1 MVGVMTEPHGC
12 SRDSRTVLRIGF
24 LVSLPPVGAPA
35 DATSLRVALLTVVL
49 AGVGALVLG
58 WALPG
63 RAAGQP
69 AA

>member
-1 MVGVMTEPHGC
+1 MTEPHGC
-12 SRDSRTVLRIGF
+12 SRGSPTVLRIGF

-35 DATSLRVALLTVVL
+35 DATSLRVALVTVVL
-49 AGVGALVLG
+49 TGAGALVLG

>member
-1 MVGVMTEPHGC
+1 MTEPHGC
-12 SRDSRTVLRIGF
+12 SRGSRTVLRIGF
-24 LVSLPPVGAPA
+24 LVSLPPVGALSE
-35 DATSLRVALLTVVL
+35 ATSLRVALLTAAL

-58 WALPG
+58 RALPG

>member
-1 MVGVMTEPHGC
+1 MTEPHGC
-12 SRDSRTVLRIGF
+12 SRGSRTVLRIGF
-24 LVSLPPVGAPA
+24 LVSLPPVGALA
-35 DATSLRVALLTVVL
+35 DATSLRVALLTAAL

-58 WALPG
+58 RALPG

>member
-1 MVGVMTEPHGC
+1 MTEPHGC
-12 SRDSRTVLRIGF
+12 SRGSRTVLRIGF

-49 AGVGALVLG
+49 AGLGALVLG

>member
-12 SRDSRTVLRIGF
+12 SRGSRTVLRIGF
-24 LVSLPPVGAPA
+24 LVSLPPVGAQA

-58 WALPG
+58 WALTG
-63 RAAGQP
+63 RAARQP